1 MSKSKFKSGFTLLET
16 VIALAVITAAVV
28 GPVYL
33 ITKGL
38 FSSALSKNKLVAS
51 NLAQEGIETVR
62 AVRENNI
69 ICNFLIADPSTPW
82 SWVTDSIGSGSL
94 VGSGRI
100 VDAVQTDSI
109 TCNGKTLS
117 NPQIR
122 NTADCANTPLKLDAG
137 DKYNYGSGSNTVFKR
152 CVSITQPGSDEGP
165 IPKADIADLDITV
178 YWNEKGL
185 TKNFNV
191 KERIYNWR

>member
-1 MSKSKFKSGFTLLET
+1 MET

-33 ITKGL
+33 ITRGL
-38 FSSALSKNKLVAS
+38 FSSALSKNKLIAS

-69 ICNFLIADPSTPW
+69 ICNFLIADPLTPW
-82 SWVTDSIGSGSL
+82 NWLTDSSGSGSL
-94 VGSGRI
+94 AGSGRI
-100 VDAVQTDSI
+100 VDATLTDSI

-117 NPQIR
+117 NPRVR
-122 NTADCANTPLKLDAG
+122 NTADCASTPLKLDATG
-137 DKYNYGSGSNTVFKR
+137 RYNYASGSNTVFKR
-152 CVSITQPGSDEGP
+152 CVDITQPGNDEGP
-165 IPKADIADLDITV
+165 IPHADIAVLNIIV
-178 YWNEKGL
+178 YWSEKCL
-185 TKNFNV
+185 SKSFNV